1 MKVPNFLPPNEL
13 DHPGLPE
20 VAYTA
25 IQVLSDQL
33 ETITTALQKNMSP
46 EDNENSEARVL
57 YLVHGVEQ
65 EVSVQEIKGRP
76 TEVRVIDHPLFEEA
90 VLAWVIKDEHN
101 IKVKVTWPS
110 EPTGPIATTLLIRGG
125 SDGS

>member
-25 IQVLSDQL
+25 MQILSDQL
-33 ETITTALQKNMSP
+33 ETITTVLQKNMSP
-46 EDNENSEARVL
+46 EDNENSESRTL
-57 YLVHGVEQ
+57 YLVSGVEQ
-65 EVSVQEIKGRP
+65 EVSVQEIKGRV
-76 TEVRVIDHPLFEEA
+76 TEVRVLDHPLFEEA
-90 VLAWVIKDEHN
+90 SLAWMVKDEHN
-101 IKVKVTWPS
+101 IRVIVTWPS
-110 EPTGPIATTLLIRGG
+110 ETPGPIATTLLIRGG

>member
-46 EDNENSEARVL
+46 EDNENSEARGL

-76 TEVRVIDHPLFEEA
+76 TEVRG
-90 VLAWVIKDEHN
+90 
-101 IKVKVTWPS
+101 T
-110 EPTGPIATTLLIRGG
+110 TATLSSLPQGELPH
-125 SDGS
+125 SP